1 MKKIFSAGT
10 ALLIGLLTALL
21 FISCD
26 DKYEP
31 TGVITPHSEPR
42 DWTYDSNHSTVYIDG
57 VEKTSVSEI
66 RVTSELINL
75 DEKRHSS
82 TLKIKGLKKKN
93 KVTDVVVEYVPDTF
107 EGVFEMDGTTY
118 DVSGEFIGSP
128 FIPDEAKI
136 VVNFTSRK

>member
-1 MKKIFSAGT
+1 MGKLQYIICAVFA
-10 ALLIGLLTALL
+10 ALL

-26 DKYEP
+26 DNNESP
-31 TGVITPHSEPR
+31 GIITPHNGPR
-42 DWTYDSNHSTVYIDG
+42 DWTYDSDHSTVYIDG
-57 VEKTSVSEI
+57 VEKASVSEI

-75 DEKRHSS
+75 DEKRYNS
-82 TLKIKGLKKKN
+82 TLKIKGLKKN
-93 KVTDVVVEYVPDTF
+93 NQVTDVVVEYVPDIF

-118 DVSGEFIGSP
+118 DVTGEFIGSP

>member
-1 MKKIFSAGT
+1 MEKLQYSLCAVFA
-10 ALLIGLLTALL
+10 ALL

-26 DKYEP
+26 DKYEAP
-31 TGVITPHSEPR
+31 GVITPHSGPR

-57 VEKTSVSEI
+57 VENASVSEI
-66 RVTSELINL
+66 RVTSKLINL
-75 DEKRHSS
+75 DEKRYSS
-82 TLKIKGLKKKN
+82 TLKIKGLKKKK

-118 DVSGEFIGSP
+118 DVTGEFIGSP

>member
-10 ALLIGLLTALL
+10 VLLIGLFASLL
-21 FISCD
+21 FISCN
-26 DKYEP
+26 DKYDGP
-31 TGVITPHSEPR
+31 NTITLHTGPR

-66 RVTSELINL
+66 RVTSKLINL
-75 DEKRHSS
+75 DEKRYSS
-82 TLKIKGLKKKN
+82 TLKIKGLKKKK

-118 DVSGEFIGSP
+118 DVMGEFIGSP